1 MAVREPATYKQAL
14 ERISE
19 LEEELE
25 SLDALL
31 LLRERAA
38 GDNGTR
44 HALADVARELGAG
57 DLVDPDSH
65 AD

>member
-1 MAVREPATYKQAL
+1 MAVREPATYKEAL
-14 ERISE
+14 EVISE

-38 GDNGTR
+38 NDDGAR
-44 HALADVARELGAG
+44 HPQIGRAHV
-57 DLVDPDSH
+57 
-65 AD
+65 

>member
-1 MAVREPATYKQAL
+1 MAVREPATYEQAL

-31 LLRERAA
+31 LLRERATD
-38 GDNGTR
+38 DNGTR
-44 HALADVARELGAG
+44 HALADVAQELDAE
-57 DLVDPDSH
+57 DLLDR
-65 AD
+65 